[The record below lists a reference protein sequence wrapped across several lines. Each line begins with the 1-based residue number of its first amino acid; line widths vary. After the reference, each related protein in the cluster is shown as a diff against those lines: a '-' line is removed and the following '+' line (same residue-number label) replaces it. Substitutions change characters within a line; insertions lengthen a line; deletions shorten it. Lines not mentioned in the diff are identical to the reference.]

1 LGLNKGELEK
11 LKENKLFNFR
21 SNMRS
26 GNQYSLMLNLPV
38 VIKDKELLDRKETIN
53 IFKHR

>member
-26 GNQYSLMLNLPV
+26 GNQYSMMLNLPV